1 MLFFF
6 FSETRVMKKK
16 APLCLQVQ
24 QFFDFSLLTNS
35 SRAISIASFLN
46 VKIVDVGYINAYSS
60 LFSFASSCS
69 IFSRRNINQTDA
81 PMAKGSKMYWMISS
95 FDRGVGGI
103 SGRGTC
109 VDCVD

>member
-1 MLFFF
+1 MCLIH
-6 FSETRVMKKK
+6 ELNH
-16 APLCLQVQ
+16 PLCGGGTD
-24 QFFDFSLLTNS
+24 FDFKV
-35 SRAISIASFLN
+35 RRQSICFSAFDN
-46 VKIVDVGYINAYSS
+46 GCINAYSS

-69 IFSRRNINQTDA
+69 IFSRRRISQTDA

-103 SGRGTC
+103 SGRGAC